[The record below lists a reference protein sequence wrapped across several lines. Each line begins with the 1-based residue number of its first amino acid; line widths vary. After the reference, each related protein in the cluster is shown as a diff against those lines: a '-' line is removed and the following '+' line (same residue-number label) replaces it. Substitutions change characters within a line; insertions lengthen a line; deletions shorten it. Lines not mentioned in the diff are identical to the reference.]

1 MEIKTTD
8 HEKESL
14 EAHVDL
20 CAMRY
25 LQLDNRLEKLESEV
39 ADVKKEMLSGQK
51 SLKNTIITTSGT
63 IIVAILALIGTILTL
78 FADKIH

>member
-1 MEIKTTD
+1 MEFLTTA

-25 LQLDNRLEKLESEV
+25 QHLESRLESLEKGLSEV
-39 ADVKKEMLSGQK
+39 RKDVIEGQK
-51 SLKNTIITTSGT
+51 SLKNTIISTTGV
-63 IIVAILALIGTILTL
+63 IIVAILGLIGTIITV
-78 FADKIH
+78 FAGK

>member
-1 MEIKTTD
+1 MEFITTE

-25 LQLDNRLEKLESEV
+25 GQLDNRLKKVEDSLTEIRK
-39 ADVKKEMLSGQK
+39 DVIDGQK
-51 SLKNTIITTSGT
+51 SLKKTIITTSGS
-63 IIVAILALIGTILTL
+63 IIVAIITLIGTIVML
-78 FADKIH
+78 FADKIQ

>member
-63 IIVAILALIGTILTL
+63 IIVAILALIGTILTV

>member
-1 MEIKTTD
+1 MEFITTE

-25 LQLDNRLEKLESEV
+25 QNLDKRLEKMESDLSEV
-39 ADVKKEMLSGQK
+39 RKDVIQGQK
-51 SLKNTIITTSGT
+51 SLKTTIISTAGV
-63 IIVAILALIGTILTL
+63 IIVAILGLIGTILTVL
-78 FADKIH
+78 AVK

>member
-1 MEIKTTD
+1 MEFLTTE

-25 LQLDNRLEKLESEV
+25 QHLESRLESLEKGLN
-39 ADVKKEMLSGQK
+39 DVRKDVIEGQK
-51 SLKNTIITTSGT
+51 SLKTTIISTTGV
-63 IIVAILALIGTILTL
+63 IIVAILGLIGTILTV
-78 FADKIH
+78 FAVK